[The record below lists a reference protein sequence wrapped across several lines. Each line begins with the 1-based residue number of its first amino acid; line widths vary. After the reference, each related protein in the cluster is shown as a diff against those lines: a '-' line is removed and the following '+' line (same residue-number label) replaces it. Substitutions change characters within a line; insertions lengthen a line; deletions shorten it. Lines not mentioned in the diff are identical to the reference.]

1 MERAFGYC
9 AIYLQQVETQPT
21 KAMVVRQK
29 EQDGVGHLLGGS
41 GSFLFDA
48 NFRCHLVG
56 YRHFA
61 GDRFLQGASLVVV

>member
-9 AIYLQQVETQPT
+9 AVYLQQVEAQPT

-29 EQDGVGHLLGGS
+29 EQDGVGHLLGGCD
-41 GSFLFDA
+41 SFLFDTS
-48 NFRCHLVG
+48 FRDYLVG

-61 GDRFLQGASLVVV
+61 GDRFLQGASLVAV